1 MKQFKKAYTTVLLSN
16 LTLERTI
23 WPSAYELTGI
33 GLDAIT
39 RTKIWE
45 NQWDFGHGT
54 GHGVGYFL
62 SVHEGPHSISK
73 KGNVV
78 FQEGM
83 IVTNGFNLIIYDFYF
98 VNFNKS
104 HLIFFFSY
112 KHPILFIKKIY
123 FLYYIAFKYKYFFL
137 SL

>member
-1 MKQFKKAYTTVLLSN
+1 MFFFRIKLIITKEMYYSICLLLYFRTKQFKKAYNTVLLSN

-33 GLDAIT
+33 GLDAIART
-39 RTKIWE
+39 RIWQ

-73 KGNVV
+73 KGSEV
-78 FQEGM
+78 FKEGM
-83 IVTNGFNLIIYDFYF
+83 IVTNGFI
-98 VNFNKS
+98 NF
-104 HLIFFFSY
+104 I
-112 KHPILFIKKIY
+112 
-123 FLYYIAFKYKYFFL
+123 
-137 SL
+137 